1 MYNIF
6 LGLTFLQQFRPYF
19 RKHISNTLDP
29 HEYFLLNTMAIM
41 VLISMYIAFLLLTK
55 KTSCGKIMS
64 NIKTLN
70 GSEIGCILM
79 LALITVISGLLL
91 FELDKN
97 YNTPLIN
104 SMFLKA
110 VSMIALVCVGIFIF
124 KENYKIHQF
133 IGIFL
138 VILGMYLISQNTLD
152 F

>member
-110 VSMIALVCVGIFIF
+110 GSLIALVCVGIFIF
-124 KENYKIHQF
+124 RENYKIHQF
-133 IGIFL
+133 MGIFL

>member
-29 HEYFLLNTMAIM
+29 HEYFLLNAMAIM

-110 VSMIALVCVGIFIF
+110 CSLIALVCVGIFIF
-124 KENYKIHQF
+124 RENYKIHQF
-133 IGIFL
+133 MGIFL
-138 VILGMYLISQNTLD
+138 VILGMYLISRNTLD

>member
-6 LGLTFLQQFRPYF
+6 LGLTLLQQFRPYF

>member
-1 MYNIF
+1 
-6 LGLTFLQQFRPYF
+6 
-19 RKHISNTLDP
+19 
-29 HEYFLLNTMAIM
+29 MAIM
-41 VLISMYIAFLLLTK
+41 ALISMYIAFLLFTK

-79 LALITVISGLLL
+79 LALLTVISGLLL

-110 VSMIALVCVGIFIF
+110 GSLIALVCVGIFIF
-124 KENYKIHQF
+124 RENYKIHQF
-133 IGIFL
+133 MGIFL
-138 VILGMYLISQNTLD
+138 VILGMYLISRNTLD

>member
-6 LGLTFLQQFRPYF
+6 LGLTFLQQVRPYF

-29 HEYFLLNTMAIM
+29 HEYFLLNTIAIM
-41 VLISMYIAFLLLTK
+41 ALISMYIAFLLFTK
-55 KTSCGKIMS
+55 KTSCGKILS

-70 GSEIGCILM
+70 GSEIGCIIM
-79 LALITVISGLLL
+79 LALLTVISGLLL